1 MMEKLNGSSLDLIIH
16 PGETIKELL
25 EEKEMTQEELAIRTE
40 YSAKHVSEVISGK
53 KNISSKFAN
62 ALEYVFGIPTEF
74 WINLQGN
81 YDKEL
86 LELQKINDIKEE
98 EFNVLAELKD
108 IVKYCE
114 TIGIIKKGLNKSLTL
129 LNMRKFLNV
138 NNLMSI
144 PNLPLQ
150 QVAFRGSKKMNVNI
164 NVLYAWKKICE
175 YLTDKIT
182 ITNKFVKENLTKKYE
197 EIKSTMF
204 LEPNEMV
211 IELKRIFSECGI
223 AFEIVHNFAGAPV
236 QGYIQKRKEK
246 TILCMTIRQSFSDIF
261 WFTLFHEIGH
271 LLNDDFNNQYIDYSF
286 IESEIEKK
294 ADLFARNILINEDSY
309 KEFVKNGKF
318 DIDTINKFAKSQ
330 NVKPGIVIGR
340 IQNELN
346 DYTFMASYR
355 ERYKWVDNI

>member
-1 MMEKLNGSSLDLIIH
+1 MTGKLNGLSLDLIIH

-25 EEKEMTQEELAIRTE
+25 EEREMTQEELAIRTE
-40 YSAKHVSEVISGK
+40 YSAKHVSEVMSGK

-81 YDKEL
+81 YDKEI
-86 LELQKINDIKEE
+86 LELKKINNIKEE
-98 EFNVLAELKD
+98 EFDVLTELKD

-114 TIGIIKKGLNKSLTL
+114 ETGIIESGLNRSLTL
-129 LNMRKFLNV
+129 LSMRKFLNV

-150 QVAFRGSKKMNVNI
+150 QVTFRGTKKVKVNI

-175 YLTDKIT
+175 YLTNKIN
-182 ITNKFVKENLTKKYE
+182 ITNKFEKNTLIGKYE

-204 LEPNEMV
+204 LELDEMI
-211 IELKRIFSECGI
+211 IELKRIFSDCGI

-236 QGYIQKRKEK
+236 QGYIQKRKDK
-246 TILCMTIRQSFSDIF
+246 ILLCMTIRQSFSDIF
-261 WFTLFHEIGH
+261 WFTLFHEVGH
-271 LLNDDFNNQYIDYSF
+271 LLNEDFSNQYIDYSF

-294 ADLFARNILINEDSY
+294 ADLFARNVLINEDAY
-309 KEFVKNGKF
+309 KEFMKNGKF
-318 DIDTINKFAKSQ
+318 DIATINKFAKSQ

-340 IQNELN
+340 IQNEFN
-346 DYTFMASYR
+346 DYTFMSDYK
-355 ERYKWVDNI
+355 ERYKWADM